1 MQGYCDVYKWT
12 ILKQMSPEVKCLH
25 PTSSRR
31 EMCMLSVRRVIYHKF
46 SHGASFYMLNGKNV
60 NVMLEFD
67 FFQPDNGDSFAK
79 KGDLIFAND
88 HIIEMVTK
96 ASLVVKN
103 LTTRLPEVEIAPQ

>member
-1 MQGYCDVYKWT
+1 MRPYID
-12 ILKQMSPEVKCLH
+12 ILNFIL
-25 PTSSRR
+25 T
-31 EMCMLSVRRVIYHKF
+31 
-46 SHGASFYMLNGKNV
+46 
-60 NVMLEFD
+60 

-103 LTTRLPEVEIAPQ
+103 LTTRLPEIEIAPQ